1 MARSDRTRNW
11 LFEVYP
17 ESAPA
22 DWRQILD
29 DQHLCWVES
38 PLHQFDVNPTGETKK
53 AHWHILIMFESL
65 KSFDQVR
72 ELTAPCNG
80 TIPIIC
86 HSPRGSVRYFSHLD
100 NPEKF
105 QYNVSEIVGHG
116 GADVKDLLK
125 PTASSRYSAVRDM
138 CRYIRDYGITEFS
151 DFLDYVMEE
160 RFDDWYPLL
169 CDNSTMIV
177 KEYITSNRY
186 RKDGLYGV

>member
-1 MARSDRTRNW
+1 MPRSDRTRNW

-53 AHWHILIMFESL
+53 AHWHVLIMFESL

-72 ELTAPCNG
+72 ELTKPCNG

-86 HSPRGSVRYFSHLD
+86 HSPRGSVRYFAHLD

-138 CRYIRDYGITEFS
+138 CRYIRAYNITEFS

-186 RKDGLYGV
+186 RGQDRQ